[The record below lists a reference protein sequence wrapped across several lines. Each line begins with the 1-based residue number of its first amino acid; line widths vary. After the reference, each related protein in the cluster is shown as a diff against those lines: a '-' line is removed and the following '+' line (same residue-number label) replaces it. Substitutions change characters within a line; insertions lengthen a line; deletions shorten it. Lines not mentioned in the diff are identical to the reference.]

1 VQATTDLTINNLID
15 SNGGKIISTRSYR
28 GHDRNTEKRYNSMRI
43 NDIIETCFTP
53 EVYNREVAEGF
64 EITDEGD
71 GKIKI
76 SVTMRTAD
84 WSATW
89 KQLMAIGINE
99 ERSGYKVTRA
109 FCIRKYFFLQVRVDA

>member
-1 VQATTDLTINNLID
+1 
-15 SNGGKIISTRSYR
+15 
-28 GHDRNTEKRYNSMRI
+28 MRI

-89 KQLMAIGINE
+89 KQLMAIGINA

-109 FCIRKYFFLQVRVDA
+109 FWFQLPTVKRT

>member
-1 VQATTDLTINNLID
+1 
-15 SNGGKIISTRSYR
+15 
-28 GHDRNTEKRYNSMRI
+28 MRI

-76 SVTMRTAD
+76 SVTMRDSNCSEARKQMFE
-84 WSATW
+84 TW
-89 KQLMAIGINE
+89 RNL
-99 ERSGYKVTRA
+99 ERSGYKVR
-109 FCIRKYFFLQVRVDA
+109 RVYCGLKRFYLEVFSNSR